1 MIILLILQMVGD
13 RKVGTLTIY
22 FGKMF
27 YTLFLTS
34 ESNQQNIMA
43 IAPYVDIDLNQLNEK
58 HGCNI

>member
-1 MIILLILQMVGD
+1 MVGD
-13 RKVGTLTIY
+13 GKVGTLTIY

-43 IAPYVDIDLNQLNEK
+43 IAPYVDKDSNQLNEK

>member
-1 MIILLILQMVGD
+1 MVGG

-34 ESNQQNIMA
+34 ESNQENIMA